1 MYNSGCEDMKKMK
14 KNEEMK
20 EKNKEMCCH
29 YIFFCIFMAGI
40 VQIRD
45 GAFGQYI

>member
-1 MYNSGCEDMKKMK
+1 MKKMK
-14 KNEEMK
+14 DFEQKTTK
-20 EKNKEMCCH
+20 MCCH
-29 YIFFCIFMAGI
+29 YIFFCNFMAGI